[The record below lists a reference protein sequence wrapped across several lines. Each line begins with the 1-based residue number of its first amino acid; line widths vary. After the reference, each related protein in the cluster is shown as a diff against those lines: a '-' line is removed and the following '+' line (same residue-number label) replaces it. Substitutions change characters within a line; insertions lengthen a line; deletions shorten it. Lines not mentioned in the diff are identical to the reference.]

1 MVEIKRKV
9 EISFGT
15 NSSQFEYIKENIQG
29 LVEKFNFNHQQLSN
43 ILDLPINELENL
55 MNNKGSISNEQ
66 FEKIENKITMLNFGF
81 ESFDAKERAIILL
94 NDLITNY
101 MLSTGSLSKVI
112 NVEEHELINFRQH
125 QLTDRNIELK
135 ICVNVIILHF
145 VLHD

>member
-55 MNNKGSISNEQ
+55 MNNKGSISNE
-66 FEKIENKITMLNFGF
+66 
-81 ESFDAKERAIILL
+81 
-94 NDLITNY
+94 
-101 MLSTGSLSKVI
+101 
-112 NVEEHELINFRQH
+112 
-125 QLTDRNIELK
+125 
-135 ICVNVIILHF
+135 
-145 VLHD
+145 